1 VPGAPEVVRADMRIS
16 NGVIHAINK
25 VLLSR

>member
-1 VPGAPEVVRADMRIS
+1 VAGAPEVVQADVRTS
-16 NGVIHAINK
+16 NDVIHAINK